1 MRKAAGILIAMCALA
16 GGARADAVSDFY
28 QGKTVNLY
36 IGYGPGGA
44 YDTYSRLL
52 ARYMPSHL
60 PGNPTFVPQNMPGAS
75 SMRMANF
82 LARVAPKDGTAFG
95 AVNSALIFDPLFA
108 GARSQ
113 AQFKGP
119 DMTMIGNVVSSAS
132 VLVAWA
138 ATGVKTLDDVRE
150 RGLTIGATSPS
161 GDTYLLPLSVKNILG
176 LDRLKIVI
184 GYPGT
189 REAALA
195 LEQGE
200 ISGRVWDM
208 EGIKASRPDW
218 LRDGKINILVQIGLE
233 KSPDLPNVPLLMD
246 LGKTEED
253 RAVLKLLSSPTA
265 IGRPIFTNPG
275 VPEDRVKTLR
285 AAFNAMVKDPKFIS
299 EAQREN
305 FEIDPVSGEE
315 VQKIVAEIVSA
326 PEGVRKRLNEIIG
339 GVEENTGPAK
349 PRQ

>member
-60 PGNPTFVPQNMPGAS
+60 PGTPTFVPQNMPGAS

-119 DMTMIGNVVSSAS
+119 DMTMLGNVVSSAS

-150 RGLTIGATSPS
+150 KGLTIGATSPS

-218 LRDGKINILVQIGLE
+218 LRDGKINIVAQLAPQKMPEV
-233 KSPDLPNVPLLMD
+233 PAHVPLIKD
-246 LGKTEED
+246 YVK
-253 RAVLKLLSSPTA
+253 
-265 IGRPIFTNPG
+265 NPA
-275 VPEDRVKTLR
+275 ER
-285 AAFNAMVKDPKFIS
+285 AALDVIFMSTVLARPYI
-299 EAQREN
+299 
-305 FEIDPVSGEE
+305 
-315 VQKIVAEIVSA
+315 A
-326 PEGVRKRLNEIIG
+326 PEGIPAERVKALRSAFMKALEDPELLAEAKKRDLTIDPTSGERMQQIIDEAYRLPAATVETVRRAL
-339 GVEENTGPAK
+339 TTP
-349 PRQ
+349 

>member
-28 QGKTVNLY
+28 QSKTVNLY

-218 LRDGKINILVQIGLE
+218 LRDGKINIVAQLAPQKMPEV
-233 KSPDLPNVPLLMD
+233 PAHVPLIKD
-246 LGKTEED
+246 YVK
-253 RAVLKLLSSPTA
+253 
-265 IGRPIFTNPG
+265 NPA
-275 VPEDRVKTLR
+275 ER
-285 AAFNAMVKDPKFIS
+285 AALDVIFMSTVLARPFI
-299 EAQREN
+299 
-305 FEIDPVSGEE
+305 
-315 VQKIVAEIVSA
+315 A
-326 PEGVRKRLNEIIG
+326 PEGIPAERVKALRSAFIKALEDPELLAEAKKRDLTIDPTSGERMQQIIDEAYRLPAATVETVRRAL
-339 GVEENTGPAK
+339 TTP
-349 PRQ
+349 

>member
-218 LRDGKINILVQIGLE
+218 LRDGKINIVAQLAPQKMPEV
-233 KSPDLPNVPLLMD
+233 PAHVPLIKD
-246 LGKTEED
+246 YVK
-253 RAVLKLLSSPTA
+253 
-265 IGRPIFTNPG
+265 NPA
-275 VPEDRVKTLR
+275 ER
-285 AAFNAMVKDPKFIS
+285 AALDVIFMSTVLARPYI
-299 EAQREN
+299 
-305 FEIDPVSGEE
+305 
-315 VQKIVAEIVSA
+315 A
-326 PEGVRKRLNEIIG
+326 PEGIPAERVKALRSAFIKALEDPELLAEAKKRDLTIDPTSGERMQQIIDEAYRLPAATVETVRRAL
-339 GVEENTGPAK
+339 TTP
-349 PRQ
+349 

>member
-108 GARSQ
+108 GSRSQ

-119 DMTMIGNVVSSAS
+119 DMTMLGNVVSSAS

-218 LRDGKINILVQIGLE
+218 LRDGKINIVAQLAPQKMPEV
-233 KSPDLPNVPLLMD
+233 PAHVPLIKD
-246 LGKTEED
+246 YVK
-253 RAVLKLLSSPTA
+253 
-265 IGRPIFTNPG
+265 NPA
-275 VPEDRVKTLR
+275 ER
-285 AAFNAMVKDPKFIS
+285 AALDVIFMSTVLARPYI
-299 EAQREN
+299 
-305 FEIDPVSGEE
+305 
-315 VQKIVAEIVSA
+315 A
-326 PEGVRKRLNEIIG
+326 PEGIPAERVKALRSAFIKALEDPELLAEAKKRDLTIDPTSGERMQQIIDEAYRLPAATVETVRRAL
-339 GVEENTGPAK
+339 TTP
-349 PRQ
+349 

>member
-218 LRDGKINILVQIGLE
+218 LRDGKINIVAQLAPQKMPEV
-233 KSPDLPNVPLLMD
+233 PAHVPLIKD
-246 LGKTEED
+246 YVKNPAE
-253 RAVLKLLSSPTA
+253 RAALDVIFMSTVLA
-265 IGRPIFTNPG
+265 RPYIA
-275 VPEDRVKTLR
+275 PEGIPADRVKALR
-285 AAFNAMVKDPKFIS
+285 SAFSKALEDPELLA
-299 EAQREN
+299 EAKKRDLT
-305 FEIDPVSGEE
+305 IDPTSGERMQQIIDE
-315 VQKIVAEIVSA
+315 AYRLPAATVET
-326 PEGVRKRLNEIIG
+326 VRRAL
-339 GVEENTGPAK
+339 TTP
-349 PRQ
+349 

>member
-1 MRKAAGILIAMCALA
+1 MRRAAGILLLICALT
-16 GGARADAVSDFY
+16 GNARADSVSDFY

-52 ARYMPSHL
+52 ARYMPAHL
-60 PGNPTFVPQNMPGAS
+60 PGNPTFLPQNMPGAS

-82 LARVAPKDGTAFG
+82 LARVAPKDGTALG

-108 GARSQ
+108 GPRSQ

-119 DMTMIGNVVSSAS
+119 DLTMIGNVVSSAS

-150 RGLTIGATSPS
+150 KGLTIGATSPS

-176 LDRLKIVI
+176 LDKLKIVI

-218 LRDGKINILVQIGLE
+218 LRDGKINIVAQLAPQKMPEVPAG
-233 KSPDLPNVPLLMD
+233 VPLIKEYVKD
-246 LGKTEED
+246 AGD
-253 RAVLKLLSSPTA
+253 RAALDVIFMSTVLA
-265 IGRPIFTNPG
+265 RPYIA
-275 VPEDRVKTLR
+275 PEGIPADRVKALR
-285 AAFNAMVKDPKFIS
+285 TAFINALEDPELVADAKK
-299 EAQREN
+299 RDLT
-305 FEIDPVSGEE
+305 IDPTPGETMQQIIE
-315 VQKIVAEIVSA
+315 DAYKLPPSA
-326 PEGVRKRLNEIIG
+326 IQTVRRAL
-339 GVEENTGPAK
+339 TAP
-349 PRQ
+349 

>member
-1 MRKAAGILIAMCALA
+1 MRLATGLLLLTCALGA
-16 GGARADAVSDFY
+16 QARADSVSDFY

-52 ARYMPSHL
+52 ARYMPAHL
-60 PGNPTFVPQNMPGAS
+60 PGNPSFVPQNMPGAS

-95 AVNSALIFDPLFA
+95 AVNSALVFDPLFA
-108 GARSQ
+108 GPRSQ

-150 RGLTIGATSPS
+150 KGLTIGATSPS

-176 LDRLKIVI
+176 LDKLKIVI

-218 LRDGKINILVQIGLE
+218 LRDNKINIVAQLAPQKMPEVPA
-233 KSPDLPNVPLLMD
+233 SVPLIKEYVKD
-246 LGKTEED
+246 AGD
-253 RAVLKLLSSPTA
+253 RAALDVIFMSTVLARPYIAPEGIPT
-265 IGRPIFTNPG
+265 
-275 VPEDRVKTLR
+275 DRVAALR
-285 AAFNAMVKDPKFIS
+285 AAFIKALEDPELLA
-299 EAQREN
+299 EAKKRELS
-305 FEIDPVSGEE
+305 IDPTPGDRMQQIIADAYRLPQAV
-315 VQKIVAEIVSA
+315 VDKVRSA
-326 PEGVRKRLNEIIG
+326 LTLP
-339 GVEENTGPAK
+339 
-349 PRQ
+349 

>member
-218 LRDGKINILVQIGLE
+218 LRDGKINIVAQLAPQKMPEV
-233 KSPDLPNVPLLMD
+233 PAHVPLIKDYVKNPAEREALDVIFMS
-246 LGKTEED
+246 T
-253 RAVLKLLSSPTA
+253 VLA
-265 IGRPIFTNPG
+265 RPYI
-275 VPEDRVKTLR
+275 
-285 AAFNAMVKDPKFIS
+285 
-299 EAQREN
+299 
-305 FEIDPVSGEE
+305 
-315 VQKIVAEIVSA
+315 A
-326 PEGVRKRLNEIIG
+326 PEGIPGERVKALRSAFIKALEDPELLAEAKKRDLTIDPTSGERMQQIIDEAYRLPAATVETVRRAL
-339 GVEENTGPAK
+339 TTP
-349 PRQ
+349 

>member
-60 PGNPTFVPQNMPGAS
+60 PGTPTFVPQNMPGAS

-218 LRDGKINILVQIGLE
+218 LRDGKINIVAQLAPQKMPEV
-233 KSPDLPNVPLLMD
+233 PAHVPLIKD
-246 LGKTEED
+246 YVK
-253 RAVLKLLSSPTA
+253 
-265 IGRPIFTNPG
+265 NPA
-275 VPEDRVKTLR
+275 ER
-285 AAFNAMVKDPKFIS
+285 AALDVIFMSTVLARPYI
-299 EAQREN
+299 
-305 FEIDPVSGEE
+305 
-315 VQKIVAEIVSA
+315 A
-326 PEGVRKRLNEIIG
+326 PEGIPAERVKALRSAFIKALEDPELLAEAKKRDLTIDPTSGERMQQIIDEAYRLPAATVETVRRAL
-339 GVEENTGPAK
+339 TTP
-349 PRQ
+349 